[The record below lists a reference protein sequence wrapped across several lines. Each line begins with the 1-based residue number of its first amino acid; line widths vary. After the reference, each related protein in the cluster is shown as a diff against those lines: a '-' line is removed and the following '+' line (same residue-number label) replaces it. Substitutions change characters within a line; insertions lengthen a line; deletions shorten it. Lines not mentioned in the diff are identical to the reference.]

1 MDDLNDLAYFAA
13 VVRHGGF
20 SAASRATGIEKTRLS
35 RRIAAL
41 EQQLGVRLLQR
52 STRHISLTEAGEHF
66 YAHCQS
72 TLESARTAYDSV
84 AALRREPAGMVR
96 LSCPQV
102 MAQSYLAPILP
113 GFMATHPKVKLELD
127 ASDRG
132 VDLIEERFDLALRAD
147 VHIEDSA
154 GLVARQLGVVRR
166 VLVASP
172 AFLDRYRHPESPQ
185 DLAELDTLCRPGDA
199 HDGTARWMLVDA
211 AGNETIVR
219 HSPRLISGDLRMQYE
234 AAIHG
239 LGIALLPEPIVAAS
253 VRSEVLKQVLPGW
266 TGTMHLIYLLYPSPR
281 GMLPSVRSLIDH
293 LTVHLPAS
301 IQERSVVVD
310 R

>member
-13 VVRHGGF
+13 VVRHNGF
-20 SAASRATGIEKTRLS
+20 SAAARATGIEKTRLS

-41 EQQLGVRLLQR
+41 ERVMGVRLLQR
-52 STRHISLTEAGEHF
+52 STRRIALTEAGERF
-66 YAHCQS
+66 YTHCQS
-72 TLESARTAYDSV
+72 TIDSASAAYDSI

-113 GFMATHPKVKLELD
+113 GFMATHPKVKLDVD
-127 ASDRG
+127 ASDRH

-147 VHIEDSA
+147 AQIEDSV
-154 GLVARQLGVVRR
+154 GLVARQLGKVRR

-172 AFLDRYRHPESPQ
+172 AFLARYRSPESPQ
-185 DLAELDTLCRPGDA
+185 ALAELDTLSRPSDA
-199 HDGTARWMLVDA
+199 HDGSASWILVDFS
-211 AGNETIVR
+211 GEKTVVN
-219 HSPRLISGDLRMQYE
+219 HSPRLVSGDLRMQYE
-234 AAIHG
+234 AAVHG
-239 LGIALLPEPIVAAS
+239 LGVALLPEPIVAAS
-253 VRSEVLKQVLPGW
+253 VRDGALKHVLPDW
-266 TGTMHLIYLLYPSPR
+266 TGTMHLVHLLYPSPR
-281 GMLPSVRSLIDH
+281 GMLPSVRSLIDY